1 MPYFTS
7 AQSELYYRVYGKGG
21 TALFLVH
28 GWYQTGT
35 QAWRNL
41 IAHLS
46 PRYTIFVPDLMG
58 HGFNL
63 KMPRD
68 FSTRLQEDALVVFI
82 RFTKKKYRLR
92 KIFVAGHSYGAF
104 AALGVAAR
112 YPKDID
118 GVIAL
123 SAVDDYEPYRTQ
135 FRALLKVPLFLTR
148 IFYRIPAL
156 WGGFP
161 YGDRLQFYGQHLP
174 ELIPGRLEYARLK
187 NKLLPLENARRYM
200 RSFLHAKIDWPEK
213 QLTTPLLLIYGA
225 NDALTPVSWAKR
237 ILPHFKKAVVHT
249 VDGVG
254 HNVQITAPEA
264 VSRHLQNY
272 LGAWAKS
279 GGATAKN
286 FAAS

>member
-1 MPYFTS
+1 MPYFAS
-7 AQSELYYRVYGKGG
+7 AQHELYYRVYGKGG

-28 GWYQTGT
+28 GWYQTGA

-41 IAHLS
+41 IAHLG

-63 KMPRD
+63 KIPHD
-68 FSTRLQEDALVVFI
+68 FSTRLQEDALVGFI
-82 RFTKKKYRLR
+82 RLTKKKYRLR
-92 KIFVAGHSYGAF
+92 KIFVVGHSYGAF
-104 AALGVAAR
+104 TALGIATR

-118 GVIAL
+118 GVVAL
-123 SAVDDYEPYRTQ
+123 SAVDDYTPYRAQ
-135 FRALLKVPLFLTR
+135 FRALLKVPLFLMR

-161 YGDRLQFYGQHLP
+161 YGDRLQFYGQCLP

-187 NKLLPLENARRYM
+187 NKVLPLENARRYM
-200 RSFLHAKIDWPEK
+200 RSFLHAKIDWSENP
-213 QLTTPLLLIYGA
+213 LAAPLLLIYGA

-237 ILPHFKKAVVHT
+237 ILPRFESAELHT

-264 VSRHLQNY
+264 VSRHLQKF
-272 LGAWAKS
+272 LESSLRSKR
-279 GGATAKN
+279 
-286 FAAS
+286 